1 MSNMHNRKRSLQ
13 DTPVD
18 LSKMGMALNHLIA
31 LKEELDGIEE
41 TEKEMDSV
49 MEHVHA
55 LEEILSRAKKP
66 VHVPYHQP
74 VAER

>member
-1 MSNMHNRKRSLQ
+1 MHKRTKRSLR
-13 DTPVD
+13 DTPVN
-18 LSKMGMALNHLIA
+18 LSKMRIALNRLTA

-41 TEKEMDSV
+41 TEKEMESV
-49 MEHVHA
+49 MEHVNA

-66 VHVPYHQP
+66 VRIPYHQP